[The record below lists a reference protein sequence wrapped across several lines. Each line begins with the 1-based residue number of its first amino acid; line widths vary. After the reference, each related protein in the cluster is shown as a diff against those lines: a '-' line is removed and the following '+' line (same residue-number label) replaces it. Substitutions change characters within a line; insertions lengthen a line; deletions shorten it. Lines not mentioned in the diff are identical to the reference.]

1 MSTVDR
7 PSTPAGAPAG
17 DDAVLPF
24 AVEALDLRGRVVRLG
39 PAIDTILSRHD
50 YPPAVSRL
58 LAEAVAL
65 TALIGTSMKFEGRFI
80 LQTQSDGP
88 VSMLVVDFDSP
99 DALRACARFDADAVA
114 AAVSAGRDRPED
126 LLGHGHLAMT
136 VDQGAHMSRYQGIVE
151 LDGRSLEEAA
161 HGYFLQSE
169 QIPTRVRLAVAEVLT
184 RDPGREPHR
193 AWRAGGLF
201 LQFLPESS
209 ERVGQR
215 DLHPGDAP
223 EGASATVEEDDAWVE
238 AQSLA
243 GTVED
248 AELIDPAVSA
258 ETLLYRL
265 FHERGARV
273 FEPQPLVERCRCS
286 RDAVRAMI
294 ASFSPAERIDMVEN
308 GRIGVTCEFCST
320 HYDFDPREFETDEA

>member
-1 MSTVDR
+1 MSNVDR
-7 PSTPAGAPAG
+7 PPVPAG

-24 AVEALDLRGRVVRLG
+24 AVEALDVRGRVVRLG
-39 PAIDTILSRHD
+39 PAIDTILGRHD

-80 LQTQSDGP
+80 MQTQSDGP
-88 VSMLVVDFDSP
+88 VSMLVVDFDAP
-99 DALRACARFDADAVA
+99 DALRACARFDAKAVTAAVA
-114 AAVSAGRDRPED
+114 AGRDRPED
-126 LLGHGHLAMT
+126 LLGRGHLAMT

-209 ERVGQR
+209 DRVGRR

-223 EGASATVEEDDAWVE
+223 EGVSANVEEDDAWVE
-238 AQSLA
+238 AQSLV
-243 GTVED
+243 GTIED
-248 AELIDPAVSA
+248 AELIDPSISA

-286 RDAVRAMI
+286 RDNVKTMI
-294 ASFSPAERIDMVEN
+294 ASFSPAERVDMIEN

-320 HYDFDPREFETDEA
+320 HYDFDPQEFETTEE

>member
-1 MSTVDR
+1 MSAIDR
-7 PSTPAGAPAG
+7 PSAPISG
-17 DDAVLPF
+17 DDNVLPF
-24 AVEALDLRGRVVRLG
+24 AVEALDLRGRLVRLG
-39 PAIDTILSRHD
+39 PAVDAILGRHD
-50 YPPAVSRL
+50 YPPCVSRL

-65 TALIGTSMKFEGRFI
+65 TALIGTSMKFDGRFI

-88 VSMLVVDFDSP
+88 VSMLVVDFSAP
-99 DALRACARFDADAVA
+99 ESLRACARFDAAAVA
-114 AAVSAGRDRPED
+114 AAVEAGRDRPED
-126 LLGHGHLAMT
+126 LLGRGHLAMT
-136 VDQGAHMSRYQGIVE
+136 VDQGAEMSRYQGIVE

-201 LQFLPESS
+201 LQFLPASA
-209 ERVGQR
+209 ERVGHR

-223 EGASATVEEDDAWVE
+223 GAAATLEEDDAWVE
-238 AQSLA
+238 ALSLA

-248 AELIDPAVSA
+248 VELTDPAVSA

-294 ASFSPAERIDMVEN
+294 ASFSPAERVDMVEN

-320 HYDFDPREFETDEA
+320 RYDFDPKEFETPEEG

>member
-1 MSTVDR
+1 MSAVDR
-7 PSTPAGAPAG
+7 PSTFTGTPAG

-39 PAIDTILSRHD
+39 PAIDTLLGRHD
-50 YPPAVSRL
+50 YPPTVSRL

-80 LQTQSDGP
+80 VQTQSDGP

-114 AAVSAGRDRPED
+114 AAVAGGHDRPED
-126 LLGHGHLAMT
+126 LLGRGHLAMT

-209 ERVGQR
+209 ERAGQR

-223 EGASATVEEDDAWVE
+223 EGASATEEEDDAWVE

-243 GTVED
+243 ETVED
-248 AELIDPAVSA
+248 AELIDPSVSA

-265 FHERGARV
+265 FHERGVRV

-286 RDAVRAMI
+286 RDAVKAMI
-294 ASFSPAERIDMVEN
+294 TSFSPAERIDMVEN

-320 HYDFDPREFETDEA
+320 HYDFDPQEFETAEE

>member
-1 MSTVDR
+1 MSAVDR
-7 PSTPAGAPAG
+7 PSSPVG

-24 AVEALDLRGRVVRLG
+24 SVEALDVRGRVVRLG
-39 PAIDTILSRHD
+39 PAIDTLLGRHD

-99 DALRACARFDADAVA
+99 DALRGCARFDADAVA
-114 AAVSAGRDRPED
+114 AAVAAGRDRPED
-126 LLGHGHLAMT
+126 LLGRGHLAMT

-184 RDPGREPHR
+184 RDPGHEPHR
-193 AWRAGGLF
+193 AWRVGGLF
-201 LQFLPESS
+201 VQFLPESS
-209 ERVGQR
+209 ERVGRR

-243 GTVED
+243 STVED

-265 FHERGARV
+265 FHERGVRV
-273 FEPQPLVERCRCS
+273 FEPRALVERCRCS
-286 RDAVRAMI
+286 RDAVKTMI

-320 HYDFDPREFETDEA
+320 HYDFGPQEFDTNEA

>member
-1 MSTVDR
+1 MSAVDR
-7 PSTPAGAPAG
+7 SLTPAG

-24 AVEALDLRGRVVRLG
+24 AVEALDVRGRVVRLG
-39 PAIDTILSRHD
+39 PAIDALLGRHD

-88 VSMLVVDFDSP
+88 VSMLVVDFDAP
-99 DALRACARFDADAVA
+99 DAMRACARFDADAVA
-114 AAVSAGRDRPED
+114 AAVTAGQDRPED

-161 HGYFLQSE
+161 HGYFMQSE

-184 RDPGREPHR
+184 RDPGNEPHR
-193 AWRAGGLF
+193 TWRAGGLF

-209 ERVGQR
+209 DRVRQR

-223 EGASATVEEDDAWVE
+223 EGAATSVDEDDAWVE
-238 AQSLA
+238 AQSLV

-248 AELIDPAVSA
+248 SELIDPSVTA

-294 ASFSPAERIDMVEN
+294 TSFSPAERLDMVEN

-320 HYDFDPREFETDEA
+320 HYDFDPQEFETSEE

>member
-1 MSTVDR
+1 MSAVDR
-7 PSTPAGAPAG
+7 PLAPFGG

-24 AVEALDLRGRVVRLG
+24 AVEALDLRGRVIRLG
-39 PAIDTILSRHD
+39 PAIDALLGRHD

-65 TALIGTSMKFEGRFI
+65 TALIGTSMKFDGRFI

-88 VSMLVVDFDSP
+88 VGMLVVDFDAP
-99 DALRACARFDADAVA
+99 DALRACARFDAEAVA
-114 AAVSAGRDRPED
+114 AAVAAGRDRPED
-126 LLGHGHLAMT
+126 LLGRGHLAMT

-184 RDPGREPHR
+184 RDPGHEPR
-193 AWRAGGLF
+193 RSWRAGGLF

-209 ERVGQR
+209 ERVGHR

-223 EGASATVEEDDAWVE
+223 EGTSATSDEDDAWIE

-248 AELIDPAVSA
+248 VELTDPAVSA

-265 FHERGARV
+265 FHEHGARV
-273 FEPQPLVERCRCS
+273 FDPQPLVERCRCS
-286 RDAVRAMI
+286 RDSVKAMV
-294 ASFSPAERIDMVEN
+294 ASFSPAERVDMIEN

-320 HYDFDPREFETDEA
+320 HYDFDPKEFETDEG

>member
-7 PSTPAGAPAG
+7 PLTPAG

-24 AVEALDLRGRVVRLG
+24 AVEALDVRGRVVRLG
-39 PAIDTILSRHD
+39 PAIDTLLGRHN

-88 VSMLVVDFDSP
+88 VSMLVVDFDAP
-99 DALRACARFDADAVA
+99 DSLRACARFDADAVA
-114 AAVSAGRDRPED
+114 AAVTAGQDRPED
-126 LLGHGHLAMT
+126 LLGRGHLAMT

-161 HGYFLQSE
+161 HGYFMQSE

-184 RDPGREPHR
+184 RDPGNEPHR

-209 ERVGQR
+209 ERVSQR

-223 EGASATVEEDDAWVE
+223 EGMAASAEEDDAWVE
-238 AQSLA
+238 AQSLV
-243 GTVED
+243 GTVDD
-248 AELIDPAVSA
+248 AELIDPSVSA

-273 FEPQPLVERCRCS
+273 FEPQSLVERCRCS
-286 RDAVRAMI
+286 RDSVRSMI
-294 ASFSPAERIDMVEN
+294 ASFSPAERVDMVEN

-320 HYDFDPREFETDEA
+320 HYDFDPQEFEISQEH

>member
-1 MSTVDR
+1 MSAVDR
-7 PSTPAGAPAG
+7 PFTAAG

-24 AVEALDLRGRVVRLG
+24 AVEALDVRGRVVRLG
-39 PAIDTILSRHD
+39 PAIDTILGRHD

-88 VSMLVVDFDSP
+88 VNMLVVDFDAP
-99 DALRACARFDADAVA
+99 DALRACARFDAEAVA
-114 AAVSAGRDRPED
+114 AAVTAGQDRPED
-126 LLGHGHLAMT
+126 MLGRGHLAMT

-193 AWRAGGLF
+193 TWRAGGLF

-223 EGASATVEEDDAWVE
+223 EGTHTAVEEDDAWME
-238 AQSLA
+238 AQSLV

-248 AELIDPAVSA
+248 AELIDPSVSA

-265 FHERGARV
+265 FHERGVRV

-286 RDAVRAMI
+286 RESVRTMI
-294 ASFSPAERIDMVEN
+294 ASFSPAERVDMVEN

-320 HYDFDPREFETDEA
+320 HYDFDPQEFETIAE

>member
-1 MSTVDR
+1 MSAVDR
-7 PSTPAGAPAG
+7 PLMTAGV

-39 PAIDTILSRHD
+39 PAIDALLGRHD

-65 TALIGTSMKFEGRFI
+65 TALIGTSMKFQGRFI

-88 VSMLVVDFDSP
+88 VGMLVVDFEAP
-99 DALRACARFDADAVA
+99 DALRACARFDIDAVA
-114 AAVSAGRDRPED
+114 EAVAAGRDRPED
-126 LLGHGHLAMT
+126 LLGRGHLAMT

-184 RDPGREPHR
+184 RDPGHEPKR

-209 ERVGQR
+209 ERTGHR

-223 EGASATVEEDDAWVE
+223 EGPSATTIAEDDAWVE

-248 AELIDPAVSA
+248 VELTDPAVSA

-286 RDAVRAMI
+286 RDSVKAMI
-294 ASFSPAERIDMVEN
+294 ASFSPAERVDMVEN

-320 HYDFDPREFETDEA
+320 HYDFDPREFETGEQ

>member
-1 MSTVDR
+1 MSSVDR
-7 PSTPAGAPAG
+7 PFAPAAG

-24 AVEALDLRGRVVRLG
+24 SVETLDLRGRVIRLG
-39 PAIDTILSRHD
+39 PAIDALLGRHD

-65 TALIGTSMKFEGRFI
+65 TALIGTSMKFKGRFI

-88 VSMLVVDFDSP
+88 VAMLVVDFEAP

-114 AAVSAGRDRPED
+114 AAVADGRDRPED
-126 LLGHGHLAMT
+126 LLGRGHLAMT

-184 RDPGREPHR
+184 REPGGELGR

-209 ERVGQR
+209 ERLGHR

-223 EGASATVEEDDAWVE
+223 GGASAAGEDDDAWVE

-248 AELIDPAVSA
+248 DELTDPSVSA

-265 FHERGARV
+265 FHEHGARV
-273 FEPQPLVERCRCS
+273 FEPQPLIERCRCS
-286 RDAVRAMI
+286 RDSVRAII
-294 ASFSPAERIDMVEN
+294 ASFSPTERVDMVEN
-308 GRIGVTCEFCST
+308 DRIGVTCEFCST
-320 HYDFDPREFETDEA
+320 RYDFDPQEFGADAE

>member
-1 MSTVDR
+1 MSAVDR
-7 PSTPAGAPAG
+7 PLAVAGS

-24 AVEALDLRGRVVRLG
+24 AVDALDLRGRVVRLG
-39 PAIDTILSRHD
+39 PAIDALLGRHD

-65 TALIGTSMKFEGRFI
+65 TALIGTSMKFQGRFI

-88 VSMLVVDFDSP
+88 VGMLVVDFEAP
-99 DALRACARFDADAVA
+99 DALRACARFDAGAVA
-114 AAVSAGRDRPED
+114 AAVAAGKDRPED
-126 LLGHGHLAMT
+126 LLGRGHLAMT

-184 RDPGREPHR
+184 RDPGHEPRR

-209 ERVGQR
+209 ERAGHR

-223 EGASATVEEDDAWVE
+223 EGAPAAVEEDDAWVE

-248 AELIDPAVSA
+248 VELTDPAVSA

-286 RDAVRAMI
+286 RDSVKAMI
-294 ASFSPAERIDMVEN
+294 ASFSPAERVDMVEN

-320 HYDFDPREFETDEA
+320 HYDFDPQEFEADEA

>member
-1 MSTVDR
+1 MSAVDR
-7 PSTPAGAPAG
+7 PPMTTVA

-39 PAIDTILSRHD
+39 PAIDALLGRHD

-65 TALIGTSMKFEGRFI
+65 TALIGTSMKFQGRFI

-88 VSMLVVDFDSP
+88 VGMLVVDFEAP
-99 DALRACARFDADAVA
+99 DALRACARFDTDAVA
-114 AAVSAGRDRPED
+114 EAVAAGRDRPED
-126 LLGHGHLAMT
+126 LLGRGHLAMT

-184 RDPGREPHR
+184 RDPGREPNR

-209 ERVGQR
+209 DRTGHR

-223 EGASATVEEDDAWVE
+223 EGTPATVEEDDAWVE

-248 AELIDPAVSA
+248 VELTDPSVSA

-286 RDAVRAMI
+286 PDSVRAMI
-294 ASFSPAERIDMVEN
+294 ASFSPAERVDMVEN

-320 HYDFDPREFETDEA
+320 HYDFDPKEFEANEQ

>member
-7 PSTPAGAPAG
+7 PSVPTTPTG

-24 AVEALDLRGRVVRLG
+24 AVEALDVRGRVVRLG
-39 PAIDTILSRHD
+39 PAIDTLLGRHD

-88 VSMLVVDFDSP
+88 VSMLVVDFDAP
-99 DALRACARFDADAVA
+99 DALRACARFDAGAVA
-114 AAVSAGRDRPED
+114 AAVAAGRDRPED
-126 LLGHGHLAMT
+126 LLGRGHLAMT

-161 HGYFLQSE
+161 HGYFMQSE

-223 EGASATVEEDDAWVE
+223 EGMPSTIEEDDAWVE

-248 AELIDPAVSA
+248 AELIDPSVSA

-273 FEPQPLVERCRCS
+273 FEPRPLIERCRCS
-286 RDAVRAMI
+286 RDSVKAMI
-294 ASFSPAERIDMVEN
+294 ASFSPAERVDMVEN

-320 HYDFDPREFETDEA
+320 HYDFDPQEFETVDE